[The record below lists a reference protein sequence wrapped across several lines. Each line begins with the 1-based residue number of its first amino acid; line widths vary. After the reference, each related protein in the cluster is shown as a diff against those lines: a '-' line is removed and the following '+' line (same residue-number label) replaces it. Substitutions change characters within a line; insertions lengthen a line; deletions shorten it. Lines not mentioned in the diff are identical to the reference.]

1 MVSCSVSLASVSNQT
16 LTGYLRVCIVVA
28 FSIYLTSGAEI
39 FKKRRELRAFNNS
52 NGAAADK
59 TASASTEESWAN
71 FKTTQIA
78 VTSEVGTAVMPLGT
92 IEECFHPHPAS
103 LSKAQQKRS
112 PQVSMSG
119 KIYEPYSVDI
129 ASPPKE
135 GRPRLPQYASA
146 TTSTTQAQKKRSA
159 AMEANRAAWG
169 YSKVAL
175 LFFFSLLITW
185 VPSSAFRIFSL
196 VHPKS
201 DNLGLAYVAG
211 IVLSLMGF
219 WNSVIYFMTSRAAC
233 KDLLVTIFSRGN
245 SHLRKNDI
253 TAIKGTM
260 GATPFRKP
268 SQRVSW
274 GDDFERLS
282 EHEQGIGHGS
292 VGESTRSL

>member
-1 MVSCSVSLASVSNQT
+1 
-16 LTGYLRVCIVVA
+16 
-28 FSIYLTSGAEI
+28 
-39 FKKRRELRAFNNS
+39 
-52 NGAAADK
+52 
-59 TASASTEESWAN
+59 
-71 FKTTQIA
+71 
-78 VTSEVGTAVMPLGT
+78 
-92 IEECFHPHPAS
+92 
-103 LSKAQQKRS
+103 
-112 PQVSMSG
+112 
-119 KIYEPYSVDI
+119 
-129 ASPPKE
+129 
-135 GRPRLPQYASA
+135 
-146 TTSTTQAQKKRSA
+146 
-159 AMEANRAAWG
+159 MEANRAAWG

-201 DNLGLAYVAG
+201 ENLGLAYVAG

-233 KDLLVTIFSRGN
+233 KDLIVTVFSRGN

-253 TAIKGTM
+253 SAIKGSM

-292 VGESTRSL
+292 VGESTPSL